1 MHALVGL
8 GLFVLM
14 LLAVG
19 ASFPAIVAF
28 ARGVP
33 HAPAIAALAA
43 FSWLLVLIPFVGW
56 FLSLAPWWGALIWA
70 LVEKPKA
77 RAAVPGVAYPSR

>member
-1 MHALVGL
+1 MFSLAGL
-8 GLFVLM
+8 GLSI
-14 LLAVG
+14 LLILAIG

-28 ARGVP
+28 VRGVP
-33 HAPAIAALAA
+33 HAPAISALAA

-70 LVEKPKA
+70 LVEKPKT
-77 RAAVPGVAYPSR
+77 VPQEIRP